1 MAILNKSKVK
11 GNSNNTTQ
19 IETQNIYYQSPMVK
33 NEEYIPDEKA
43 IKLLKEA
50 IEDERNNYILFLTT
64 FSGKTIQ
71 CGYGRFS
78 VNSEDVGAKEMTYWE
93 DSFRNL
99 ISNNF
104 LIAVGTKGEVFNIS
118 KKGYDFYD
126 KYILKDNEKNDKD
139 KKDVLTL
146 NKKHID
152 ILKMLRE
159 NNYSIWESQLIRMFK
174 TDIDNEIAF
183 NELMEYGYIED
194 GMVVSSEDGG
204 NYLLNPSKK
213 KEVLQILKENS

>member
-78 VNSEDVGAKEMTYWE
+78 VYSEDVGAKEMAYWE

-99 ISNNF
+99 INNNF

-126 KYILKDNEKNDKD
+126 KYILKDKEKNDKD

-159 NNYSIWESQLIRMFK
+159 NNYSIWESQLIRLFK
-174 TDIDNEIAF
+174 ADIDNEIAF

-194 GMVVSSEDGG
+194 GIVVSSEDGS

-213 KEVLQILKENS
+213 KEVLQILKENN

>member
-78 VNSEDVGAKEMTYWE
+78 VNSEDVGAKEMAYWE

-99 ISNNF
+99 INNNF

-126 KYILKDNEKNDKD
+126 KYILKDKEKNDKD

-159 NNYSIWESQLIRMFK
+159 NNYSIWESQLIRLFK
-174 TDIDNEIAF
+174 ADIDNEIAF

-194 GMVVSSEDGG
+194 GIVVSSEDGS

-213 KEVLQILKENS
+213 KEVLLILKENN

>member
-78 VNSEDVGAKEMTYWE
+78 VNSEVVGAKEMAYWE

-99 ISNNF
+99 VSNDF

-174 TDIDNEIAF
+174 ADIDNEIAF

-194 GMVVSSEDGG
+194 GIVVSSEDGS
-204 NYLLNPSKK
+204 NYILNPSKK
-213 KEVLQILKENS
+213 KEVLQILKENN